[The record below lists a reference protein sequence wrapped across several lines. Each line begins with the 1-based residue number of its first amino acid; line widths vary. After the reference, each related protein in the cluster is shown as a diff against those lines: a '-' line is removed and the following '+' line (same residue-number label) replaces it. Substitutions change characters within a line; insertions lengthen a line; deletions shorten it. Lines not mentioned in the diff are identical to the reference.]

1 VKDFSDVRYRSCIN
15 SHGERLLAIAEFL
28 GIHLLGACSVRR
40 SLWVRG
46 RGIMS
51 AAVDGRHCSGHDA
64 DDDDDDDDQTLTHAL
79 TLYRCHASHS
89 ALTSSISESLSRQQ
103 RSCVEVNMAGVNV

>member
-1 VKDFSDVRYRSCIN
+1 
-15 SHGERLLAIAEFL
+15 
-28 GIHLLGACSVRR
+28 
-40 SLWVRG
+40 
-46 RGIMS
+46 MS

-64 DDDDDDDDQTLTHAL
+64 AAAAAADDDDDQTLTHAL